1 MKSFFKYIDI
11 FGTRFHFLTYK
22 KQKFKTFI
30 GGIITII
37 TFLLTFIIIF
47 LLEEDFFL
55 EKTHHIHFHNMV
67 LHMKK

>member
-37 TFLLTFIIIF
+37 TFILTFIIIF
-47 LLEEDFFL
+47 LLEEDFFFR
-55 EKTHHIHFHNMV
+55 KNP
-67 LHMKK
+67 